1 MEIRIL
7 VFVISISFWSVI
19 VTFVIATV
27 SYMFKSL
34 TTKLDSAVSEFEK
47 NGEMRQWLDS
57 LQTASAQAVTITQ
70 AAKDQMAELEPAI
83 TKAQE
88 SYNRALAKI
97 DSKLDSVA
105 DQVTANAQKAR
116 DAVAKPAFSVMQFAA
131 GMAKIFEDISD
142 RDE

>member
-1 MEIRIL
+1 MEIRLVVFLAFACANIIL
-7 VFVISISFWSVI
+7 GTLVIIGVYFG
-19 VTFVIATV
+19 FAG
-27 SYMFKSL
+27 L
-34 TTKLDSAVSEFEK
+34 TKKVDSAVSDFEK

-70 AAKDQMAELEPAI
+70 ATKDQMAELEPAI

-88 SYNRALAKI
+88 SYNRALANI